1 MERKFLHIHNHTRIG
16 SVRDSTNNPHI
27 VADLCKRDNL
37 SAYTITD
44 HGTSAGWIEYF
55 KACEKNGI
63 KPVFGVE
70 FYLNRY
76 RDRIF
81 EIRKELERLKKEKNN
96 DNASAMVKALN
107 FEMEE
112 IKKNNHLVIFAKNL
126 HGYYNILELHNHAF
140 MKGFYGKPLI
150 TLEELFDMPKKHDD
164 RGIILTSSCLAGVI
178 PQNIMNEDYSK
189 AEDHALLMREEF
201 KDNFYLEIQAHE
213 LEEQRLVNRGLIDI
227 HKKTKIPLCIGTDAH
242 YPDTSYSRSHE
253 IFLLI
258 QGEEKVEDIGKKIW
272 KITYETNKGEIR
284 RKKIDF
290 GEEIYGFKIE
300 DINVGDHIHKKKGR
314 MDANGKWE
322 LKINKKELVNK
333 VWMIES
339 ADLSFKTVE
348 QLHEHIDKFEEL
360 REIKDHMMNSNYEI
374 YDKIEHIRPNSDLKL
389 PFFDN
394 DYKTLVDLCLEGMKE
409 KKLTGKEYADRLKIE
424 LTTIKNGGLS
434 SYFLILKDIVDYAKT
449 DQIPAGP
456 GRGSS
461 GSSLVVYLLG
471 ITRLDPVKWN
481 FNFERFLNEKK
492 IGENL
497 IKYRIELDDGREIE
511 LGENDM
517 VKLKNGES
525 KKVKDLRRDD
535 EIEELSNTAI

>member
-1 MERKFLHIHNHTRIG
+1 
-16 SVRDSTNNPHI
+16 
-27 VADLCKRDNL
+27 
-37 SAYTITD
+37 
-44 HGTSAGWIEYF
+44 
-55 KACEKNGI
+55 
-63 KPVFGVE
+63 
-70 FYLNRY
+70 
-76 RDRIF
+76 
-81 EIRKELERLKKEKNN
+81 
-96 DNASAMVKALN
+96 
-107 FEMEE
+107 
-112 IKKNNHLVIFAKNL
+112 
-126 HGYYNILELHNHAF
+126 

-189 AEDHALLMREEF
+189 AEDHALLMKEEF
-201 KDNFYLEIQAHE
+201 MDNFYLEIQAHE

-272 KITYETNKGEIR
+272 RITYETNKGEIR
-284 RKKIDF
+284 RKKINF
-290 GEEIYGFKIE
+290 GEELYGLKIE

-314 MDANGKWE
+314 MDKDGKWE

-348 QLHEHIDKFEEL
+348 QLHVHIDKFEEL
-360 REIKDHMMNSNYEI
+360 REIKDHMLNSNYEI
-374 YDKIEHIRPNSDLKL
+374 YDKIEYIKPNSDLKL
-389 PFFDN
+389 PIFDN
-394 DYKTLVDLCLEGMKE
+394 DYKQLVEMCLNGMKE
-409 KKLTGKEYADRLKIE
+409 KNLTSKEYTDRLKIE
-424 LTTIKNGGLS
+424 LNTIKNGGLS
-434 SYFLILKDIVDYAKT
+434 SYFLILKDIIDYAKS
-449 DQIPAGP
+449 DEIPMAV

-461 GSSLVVYLLG
+461 GASLVVYILG

-511 LGENDM
+511 FGENDL

-525 KKVKDLRRDD
+525 KKAKNLHKDD
-535 EIEELSNTAI
+535 EIDV

>member
-1 MERKFLHIHNHTRIG
+1 MEKRFLHIHNHTRIG

-27 VADLCKRDNL
+27 VAELCKKDNL
-37 SAYTITD
+37 SSYTITD

-81 EIRKELERLKKEKNN
+81 EIRKELEKLKKEKNN
-96 DNASAMVKALN
+96 DNAAEMVKALN
-107 FEMEE
+107 YEMEE

-150 TLEELFDMPKKHDD
+150 TLEELFDMPKKNDD

-178 PQNIMNEDYSK
+178 PQNIMNDEMGK
-189 AEDHALLMREEF
+189 ATDHALLMKEEF
-201 KDNFYLEIQAHE
+201 RDNFYLEIQAHE
-213 LEEQRLVNRGLIDI
+213 LEEQRLVNRNLIEI

-258 QGEEKVEDIGKKIW
+258 QGEEKVEDIGKKMW
-272 KITYETNKGEIR
+272 KLTYETNKGEIR

-290 GEEIYGFKIE
+290 GEELYGLKIE
-300 DINVGDHIHKKKGR
+300 DIKVGDLIHKKKGLIT
-314 MDANGKWE
+314 DDKTKWE

-348 QLHEHIDKFEEL
+348 QLREHIDKFDEL
-360 REIKDHMMNSNYEI
+360 QEIKEHMLQSNYEI
-374 YDKIEHIRPNSDLKL
+374 YDKIEHIKPNSDLKL
-389 PFFDN
+389 PIFDN
-394 DYKTLVDLCLEGMKE
+394 DYKTLVEMCLQAMKDLR
-409 KKLTGKEYADRLKIE
+409 LTSKEYTERLKVE
-424 LTTIKNGGLS
+424 LNTIKNGGLS
-434 SYFLILKDIVDYAKT
+434 SYFLILKDIIDYAKS
-449 DQIPAGP
+449 DQIPTGP

-461 GSSLVVYLLG
+461 GASLVVYLLG

-497 IKYRIELDDGREIE
+497 IKYRVELDDGREIE
-511 LGENDM
+511 LGENEM
-517 VKLKNGES
+517 VKLKNGET
-525 KKVKDLRRDD
+525 KMVKFLHQND
-535 EIEELSNTAI
+535 EIDI